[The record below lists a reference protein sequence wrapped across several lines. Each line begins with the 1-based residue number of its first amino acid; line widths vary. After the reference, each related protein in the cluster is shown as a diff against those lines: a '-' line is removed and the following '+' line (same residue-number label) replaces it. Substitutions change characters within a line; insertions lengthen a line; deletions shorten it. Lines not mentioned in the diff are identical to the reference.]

1 MINLQQSFQ
10 IGKWTQLLAAVSVF
24 GMFTLTVA
32 GCSEIQRNDSDSEQL
47 INQKLDIS
55 GATIMINSREVINLE
70 RTSPTVAHPVN
81 GILSLTLG
89 EYGTFL
95 VSGQKFESAKPA
107 GTVLGNKLEFTVNEL
122 SVTITGKQQLLNQK
136 SATLWVAHDPKFTRS
151 EGITGIRWFTDYPKF
166 RDYRIK
172 KIDKRPI
179 TRSDEND
186 YFVVVEEMPELIG
199 GLSSIQSRIQYPE
212 TAKKAGIEG
221 RVIVQF
227 IVNEQGDV
235 TNPEIIRGIGGGC
248 DEEALSAVRQA
259 TFKPG
264 KQDGEPVRVQ
274 FSLPVQ
280 FKL

>member
-1 MINLQQSFQ
+1 MISHQQLFPTRP
-10 IGKWTQLLAAVSVF
+10 WLHLLTVVSVL
-24 GMFTLTVA
+24 GMFSLAGA
-32 GCSEIQRNDSDSEQL
+32 GCSEIQRNDTDSEQL
-47 INQKLDIS
+47 LNQKLDIS
-55 GATIMINSREVINLE
+55 GATVEINSREVINLDHIGQAV
-70 RTSPTVAHPVN
+70 SHPVN

-95 VSGQKFESAKPA
+95 VSGQKFDGAKPA
-107 GTVLGNKLEFTVNEL
+107 GTVRDNRLEFTVNEL

-136 SATLWVAHDPKFTRS
+136 SATLWVAHDPIFTRS
-151 EGITGIRWFTDYPKF
+151 NGITGIRWFTDYPKY

-172 KIDKRPI
+172 KIDKQHSS
-179 TRSDEND
+179 RSPDND

-199 GLSSIQSRIQYPE
+199 GLASIQSRIQYPE
-212 TAKKAGIEG
+212 MARKAGIEG
-221 RVIVQF
+221 RVIIQF
-227 IVNEQGDV
+227 IVDKQGNV

-248 DEEALSAVRQA
+248 DEEALRAVRQA

-264 KQDGEPVRVQ
+264 KQNGEPVRVQ